1 MSISNFFNNL
11 PRNLSRFIKTLLD
24 KFQRKFL
31 TFAISKKRRDR
42 YSKSLGFTLLEVLV
56 VMIIIGILSAIAAPS
71 WLAFANNQRI
81 NASQTKIFQAIK
93 VAQSDAKV
101 RSNNSARTRITFA
114 LTPTVDGYYTF
125 RLDNVRANGGIE
137 QKLDEGIIIASVTK
151 GITTTTPADPP
162 PAANVL
168 SPASIEF
175 DSRGFL
181 YDPDQTLTLPI
192 CINLSTANTPAQ
204 KAKKWIKLQT
214 LLGAVTT
221 GVVESESSICYKS

>member
-1 MSISNFFNNL
+1 MDIYNFSTSLFKGF
-11 PRNLSRFIKTLLD
+11 SSFFKKGSHRFLAAKNP
-24 KFQRKFL
+24 KF
-31 TFAISKKRRDR
+31 RRDR
-42 YSKSLGFTLLEVLV
+42 YAKSLGFTLIEVLV
-56 VMIIIGILSAIAAPS
+56 VMIIVGILSAIAAPS

-93 VAQSDAKV
+93 VAQSDAKI
-101 RSNNSARTRITFA
+101 RSNNNARTRITF
-114 LTPTVDGYYTF
+114 TFPTTGDSTF
-125 RLDNVRANGGIE
+125 RLDNVRTNGGIE
-137 QKLDEGIIIASVTK
+137 QPLEQGMIIASVTR
-151 GITTTTPADPP
+151 GTTTTTPADPP
-162 PAANVL
+162 PVANAL
-168 SPASIEF
+168 TSPVSIEF

-221 GVVESESSICYKS
+221 GVVESESSICYKSQI

>member
-31 TFAISKKRRDR
+31 AFPISKKRRDR

-56 VMIIIGILSAIAAPS
+56 VMVMVGILSAIAAPS

-81 NASQTKIFQAIK
+81 NAAQTNIFQAIK
-93 VAQSDAKV
+93 VAQSDAKI
-101 RSNNSARTRITFA
+101 RSNNSARTRITF
-114 LTPTVDGYYTF
+114 TFPTTGNSTF
-125 RLDNVRANGGIE
+125 RLDNVRANGGTE
-137 QKLDEGIIIASVTK
+137 QNLDQGIIIASVTR
-151 GITTTTPADPP
+151 GTTTTAPADPP
-162 PAANVL
+162 PMANAL
-168 SPASIEF
+168 TSPVFIEF

-181 YDPDQTLTLPI
+181 YDPDQTLSLPI
-192 CINLSTANTPAQ
+192 CINLSTANTPAK